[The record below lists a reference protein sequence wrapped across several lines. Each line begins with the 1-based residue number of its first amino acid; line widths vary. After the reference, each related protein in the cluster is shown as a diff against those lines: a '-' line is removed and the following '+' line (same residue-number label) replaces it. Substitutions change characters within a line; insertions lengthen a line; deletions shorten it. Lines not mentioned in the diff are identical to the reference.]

1 MQQQRATWLE
11 LVAELR
17 QERIDRVERLPGFEG
32 QRKRLRTAIS
42 SKLLMAPRAARSLT
56 SGPMDVERE
65 AMKKTLKAELIP
77 S

>member
-1 MQQQRATWLE
+1 M
-11 LVAELR
+11 VAELR
-17 QERIDRVERLPGFEG
+17 QERIDWVGILPNFES
-32 QRKRLRTAIS
+32 QRKRLRTATS

-56 SGPMDVERE
+56 SGPMDIERE